1 MFTSRL
7 IEKAAL
13 SQIVSHLKN
22 TGLYAK
28 YNSTYRAHYTTK
40 TFLTKIHS
48 DIMNNFDKQNLTLL
62 VMLDLSASFDTIDLN
77 ILINTI
83 ESRFNIIES
92 SLQWFISYLMN
103 HNQRIL
109 INNTSSND
117 ASLKLGV
124 PQGSCARPIAFLI
137 YISQLYNI
145 IGRHLPISEA
155 YTNDTQFYI
164 KFKPKELTTEH
175 TIDIME
181 RCIQD
186 VRS

>member
-83 ESRFNIIES
+83 ETRFSITES
-92 SLQWFISYLMN
+92 SLQWFSSYIMN
-103 HNQRIL
+103 NNQHIL
-109 INNTSSND
+109 INNTLSND
-117 ASLKLGV
+117 TNLKWGV
-124 PQGSCARPIAFLI
+124 PQGSCAGPITFLLYSISVNYMTLLIEI
-137 YISQLYNI
+137 YPSQKLMLMILNFTLNLNQKNQQLNI
-145 IGRHLPISEA
+145 QLI
-155 YTNDTQFYI
+155 
-164 KFKPKELTTEH
+164 
-175 TIDIME
+175 
-181 RCIQD
+181 
-186 VRS
+186 